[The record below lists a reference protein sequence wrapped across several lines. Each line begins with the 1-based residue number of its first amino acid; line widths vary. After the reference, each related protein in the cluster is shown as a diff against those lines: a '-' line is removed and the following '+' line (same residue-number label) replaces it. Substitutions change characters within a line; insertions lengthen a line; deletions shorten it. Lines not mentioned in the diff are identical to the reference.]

1 MRRIFA
7 KVILLISQNTV
18 GINAKSGSNSKRLT
32 KALFGENQKY
42 LKIWTGIMLSIATM
56 VQPVLLSSVPPSLL
70 PLPFS
75 PSESS
80 ECSKSSRQETIY
92 SEMPSRL
99 EWTKSQYEGGFMD
112 SQAPQTF
119 RSLQVALLLPFPSN
133 CIYVKFSF
141 FLVDVSE
148 LAEASPFL
156 ILRPISQIKL
166 SHSRTIPNFKH
177 NQSTY
182 PSVRTDDRSDCYN
195 FQAKSVKEIII
206 TRDI

>member
-1 MRRIFA
+1 MKNQLALLRSHAIKPPGRLSEKAGLVPGSWVNSFVLARFTKNFPMTQHRLKWQKPSMRRIFA

-32 KALFGENQKY
+32 KALFGENQKS

-75 PSESS
+75 HSESS

-99 EWTKSQYEGGFMD
+99 E
-112 SQAPQTF
+112 
-119 RSLQVALLLPFPSN
+119 
-133 CIYVKFSF
+133 
-141 FLVDVSE
+141 
-148 LAEASPFL
+148 
-156 ILRPISQIKL
+156 
-166 SHSRTIPNFKH
+166 
-177 NQSTY
+177 
-182 PSVRTDDRSDCYN
+182 
-195 FQAKSVKEIII
+195 
-206 TRDI
+206 